1 MSARLLLNELAI
13 SSKIKEVFIYEGRKN
28 FYLYFLNKMYRVL
41 EDQEIIDSFIVPS
54 VALQEPSSS
63 QILTVGID
71 STHSSCEFLVW
82 GKSIDKVLA
91 EYETGIK
98 NILMKMSNSSES
110 SSFQESIAITLDV
123 LKSVNKQPRQLL
135 VKVGDFT

>member
-1 MSARLLLNELAI
+1 
-13 SSKIKEVFIYEGRKN
+13 
-28 FYLYFLNKMYRVL
+28 
-41 EDQEIIDSFIVPS
+41 
-54 VALQEPSSS
+54 PSSS

-135 VKVGDFT
+135 VKVGDFA

>member
-1 MSARLLLNELAI
+1 MIQHTA
-13 SSKIKEVFIYEGRKN
+13 VVN
-28 FYLYFLNKMYRVL
+28 FF
-41 EDQEIIDSFIVPS
+41 
-54 VALQEPSSS
+54 
-63 QILTVGID
+63 
-71 STHSSCEFLVW
+71 VW
-82 GKSIDKVLA
+82 GKSIDKVL

>member
-1 MSARLLLNELAI
+1 MKEE
-13 SSKIKEVFIYEGRKN
+13 KI

-110 SSFQESIAITLDV
+110 SIFQESIAITLDV

-135 VKVGDFT
+135 VKVGDFA

>member
-1 MSARLLLNELAI
+1 MKEE
-13 SSKIKEVFIYEGRKN
+13 KI

-82 GKSIDKVLA
+82 GKSID
-91 EYETGIK
+91 
-98 NILMKMSNSSES
+98 ILMKMSNSSES

-135 VKVGDFT
+135 VKVGDFA